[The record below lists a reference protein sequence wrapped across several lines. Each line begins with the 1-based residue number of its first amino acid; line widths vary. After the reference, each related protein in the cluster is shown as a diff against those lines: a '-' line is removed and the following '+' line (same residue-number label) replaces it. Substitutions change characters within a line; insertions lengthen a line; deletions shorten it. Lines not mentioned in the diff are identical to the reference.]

1 MLYPLSLPMAF
12 WLATQLRPVATRA
25 APRKHGEAVSC
36 LVVALD
42 DACWINRASVLG
54 VAGVLR
60 EVVDSDL
67 DAFFEHQREPEANR
81 IAAFPARDR
90 EAFDAHWRRLL
101 ADDSLTKKTIV
112 YEGEVAGNVGC
123 WEQEG
128 RRLVGYWIG
137 REFWGKG
144 LATRALQELTGEVTQ
159 RPLHAWVA
167 TSNVASIRVLEKCG
181 FVRVGSQK
189 NDVEELLFELRDS
202 L

>member
-1 MLYPLSLPMAF
+1 MPRPALP
-12 WLATQLRPVATRA
+12 ATI
-25 APRKHGEAVSC
+25 
-36 LVVALD
+36 
-42 DACWINRASVLG
+42 DADSVLE
-54 VAGVLR
+54 VDGVLR

-81 IAAFPARDR
+81 MAAFPARDR

-144 LATRALQELTGEVTQ
+144 LATRALQELTGEVTLSD
-159 RPLHAWVA
+159 RCTRGSRRA
-167 TSNVASIRVLEKCG
+167 TSPRSACSRSA
-181 FVRVGSQK
+181 GSSTSPLAK
-189 NDVEELLFELRDS
+189 DMRATS
-202 L
+202 KS

>member
-1 MLYPLSLPMAF
+1 M
-12 WLATQLRPVATRA
+12 
-25 APRKHGEAVSC
+25 
-36 LVVALD
+36 D
-42 DACWINRASVLG
+42 
-54 VAGVLR
+54 GVLR

-81 IAAFPARDR
+81 MAAFPARDR
-90 EAFDAHWRRLL
+90 DAFDAHWRRLL

-112 YEGEVAGNVGC
+112 HEGEVAGNIGC

-144 LATRALQELTGEVTQ
+144 LATRALQELTGEMAQ

-167 TSNVASIRVLEKCG
+167 TSNVGSIRVLEKCG
-181 FVRVGSQK
+181 FVRVGSQR
-189 NDVEELLFELRDS
+189 NDVEELLFELRDG

>member
-1 MLYPLSLPMAF
+1 MAD
-12 WLATQLRPVATRA
+12 ARPA
-25 APRKHGEAVSC
+25 AARRSARRRV
-36 LVVALD
+36 LV
-42 DACWINRASVLG
+42 NRASVLG
-54 VAGVLR
+54 VDGVLR

-81 IAAFPARDR
+81 MAAFPARDR

-101 ADDSLTKKTIV
+101 ANDSLTKKTIV
-112 YEGEVAGNVGC
+112 SEGEVAGNIGC

-159 RPLHAWVA
+159 RPLHAWVV

-181 FVRVGSQK
+181 FVRVGSQEH
-189 NDVEELLFELRDS
+189 DVEELLFELRDGVQRPATRLGGVS
-202 L
+202 

>member
-1 MLYPLSLPMAF
+1 MIPSRLTDWQTYGHTSQSTLGN
-12 WLATQLRPVATRA
+12 A
-25 APRKHGEAVSC
+25 ADT
-36 LVVALD
+36 LD
-42 DACWINRASVLG
+42 GACWINRARFLG
-54 VAGVLR
+54 VDGVLR
-60 EVVDSDL
+60 EVVEGDL
-67 DAFFEHQREPEANR
+67 DAFFEYEHEPEASR
-81 IAAFPARDR
+81 MAAFPARDR
-90 EAFDAHWRRLL
+90 EAFYAHWRRLL
-101 ADDSLTKKTIV
+101 ADDSLTKKTVV

-159 RPLHAWVA
+159 RPLHAWVV

-181 FVRVGSQK
+181 FVRVGSHT
-189 NDVEELLFELRDS
+189 NDVEELLFELREG